1 MRKAIIVELK
11 EITDFG
17 DRVYQAFLA
26 PIGVITPYCTVK
38 MGEEMPVPN
47 NKKGSQQHFEVYIY
61 IPPSSFIPLDS
72 LVLKVKQKLDK
83 VTLSTDESPARFFTP
98 EFERVLAD
106 WPDEEKNLL
115 MKTIYFNYALARH

>member
-1 MRKAIIVELK
+1 MRKSIIVELK

-26 PIGVITPYCTVK
+26 PVGVVKPYCVVK
-38 MGEEMPVPN
+38 MGEESPVPN

-61 IPPSSFIPLDS
+61 ITPSSYITLDG

-106 WPDEEKNLL
+106 YKDDVSVLL
-115 MKTIYFNYALARH
+115 MKAIYFNYALARH

>member
-11 EITDFG
+11 KITDFNN
-17 DRVYQAFLA
+17 RIYQAFAA
-26 PIGVITPYCTVK
+26 PVGVLTPYAVVK
-38 MGEEMPVPN
+38 MGEESPVIG

-61 IPPSSFIPLDS
+61 APSSFISLDG
-72 LVLKVKQKLDK
+72 LVTKVKVKLDK

-106 WPDEEKNLL
+106 WYDEEKNLL
-115 MKTIYFNYALARH
+115 MKTLYFNFALARH